1 MKPEAPVEQLLA
13 ADPIDLAGRSFVA
26 IFAHVELGQEVSR
39 QKVMN
44 WLVQEF
50 GKWRWTPRSNRAY
63 EAVIREIELIYE
75 QARVASRRSS
85 GTLVLLPRG
94 VRLGDAPDPVTALRE
109 LL

>member
-1 MKPEAPVEQLLA
+1 MKPEAPIEQLLA
-13 ADPIDLAGRSFVA
+13 ADPIDLAARSFVA
-26 IFAHVELGQEVSR
+26 IFADIELGQDVAR

-75 QARVASRRSS
+75 QARIASRRSN
-85 GTLVLLPRG
+85 GPLLLLPRG
-94 VRLGDAPDPVTALRE
+94 VRLRDAPDPVAALRE